1 MRKLRSAITMLFI
14 VAVALC
20 GLYVA
25 KDKLSGRS
33 DAPVI
38 KCEDDL
44 ITVSVDD
51 KESKLLKGLTAED
64 KEDGDLTDD
73 IRVVSMSHF
82 IKGSKRKVKYV
93 VFDSSNQAGVYER
106 EVKYKDYT
114 SPRIYMEKP
123 LRCKLTEIEKIDLL
137 DGVTAEDC
145 IDGDLTN
152 QIRTISDSL
161 YYGVDGGQQSITFQV
176 SNKAGDVR
184 AVDVDLV
191 ITDPSDTDE
200 REKYYPILSDYVVYT
215 KAGKKLSL
223 RKYIKGLEQN
233 GTEYLYNEDD
243 DLESR
248 TKDKIKISEDID
260 YSESGVYT
268 VDYSYR
274 SEGGTKAVTKMY
286 VVVEEK

>member
-114 SPRIYMEKP
+114 SPRIYMDEA
-123 LRCKLTEIEKIDLL
+123 LRYDIKDIAKADFTEHLS
-137 DGVTAEDC
+137 AEDC

-152 QIRTISDSL
+152 QIRCIYDG
-161 YYGVDGGQQSITFQV
+161 YMYGNEDTDYPLTFQV
-176 SNKAGDVR
+176 SNKAGDVCS
-184 AVDVDLV
+184 VDVELM
-191 ITDPSDTDE
+191 ITNASDSDE
-200 REKYYPILSDYVVYT
+200 REKYYPILSDYIVYT
-215 KAGKKLSL
+215 REGKELSL
-223 RKYIKGLEQN
+223 RKYVKGLEQN
-233 GTEYLYNEDD
+233 GVEYLYREDD

-248 TKDKIKISEDID
+248 TKNKIKISEDID
-260 YSESGVYT
+260 YSEPGTYPVE
-268 VDYSYR
+268 YSYR
-274 SEGGTKAVTKMY
+274 SEGGAKAVTKMY